1 MILKYLGFFFS
12 VLAVYSLIKTQSIFS
27 KKTGILF
34 TLFVSKVSWLTLIIT
49 SYYGFKNFTLIWFLS
64 GILIPVATIEI
75 SYKLLSNYIKKTNID
90 LISIEAHSYNKKS
103 KETCYKIN
111 KIMKKNN
118 FRLVFGRKESTK
130 IFKKI
135 FNKNNK

>member
-12 VLAVYSLIKTQSIFS
+12 VLAAYSLIKTQSIFS

-49 SYYGFKNFTLIWFLS
+49 SYYGFKNLTLIWFLS

-75 SYKLLSNYIKKTNID
+75 SYKLLSNYIKNKFPDTSKLQKVKTIIEY
-90 LISIEAHSYNKKS
+90 LIIFLIVK
-103 KETCYKIN
+103 
-111 KIMKKNN
+111 
-118 FRLVFGRKESTK
+118 FVF
-130 IFKKI
+130 F
-135 FNKNNK
+135 

>member
-12 VLAVYSLIKTQSIFS
+12 ALAAYSLIKTQSIFS

-49 SYYGFKNFTLIWFLS
+49 SYYGFKNFTLILFLS

-75 SYKLLSNYIKKTNID
+75 SYKLLSNYIKNKFQDTSKLQKVKTIIEY
-90 LISIEAHSYNKKS
+90 LIIFLIVK
-103 KETCYKIN
+103 
-111 KIMKKNN
+111 
-118 FRLVFGRKESTK
+118 FVF
-130 IFKKI
+130 F
-135 FNKNNK
+135 